1 MLAYAERLLR
11 LSSQAEAAIR
21 TGTPRGTLRL
31 GTLGSTAGPRRAAGS
46 GALSRELPG
55 RDDRDRDRHFGRIAE
70 NEVAT
75 YPLPERVSKS
85 TTHLVWRNGHHS
97 VALDAMRKA
106 LGRLKR

>member
-1 MLAYAERLLR
+1 
-11 LSSQAEAAIR
+11 
-21 TGTPRGTLRL
+21 
-31 GTLGSTAGPRRAAGS
+31 
-46 GALSRELPG
+46 
-55 RDDRDRDRHFGRIAE
+55 
-70 NEVAT
+70 VAT